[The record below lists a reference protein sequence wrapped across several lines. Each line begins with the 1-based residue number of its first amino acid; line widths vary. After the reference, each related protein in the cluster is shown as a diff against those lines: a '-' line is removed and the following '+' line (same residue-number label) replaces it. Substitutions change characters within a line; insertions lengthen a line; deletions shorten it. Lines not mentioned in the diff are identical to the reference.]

1 MATKIIE
8 GQGKQRV
15 LGDGNSGE
23 KRERENKK
31 NHVVID
37 PRYFNA
43 LDHGI

>member
-23 KRERENKK
+23 REKEKIKK
-31 NHVVID
+31 IMW
-37 PRYFNA
+37 
-43 LDHGI
+43 LLTLGTLML